1 MRSSNILGLF
11 IMVLAAVE
19 LSAAD
24 TVAHKDPNAG
34 FELSYPKNW
43 KTWKD
48 SEPGNHLTL
57 KAAGGSLMGFVLSSV
72 LDESEL
78 PQTESVLE
86 AWARSIYDHGD
97 PTVQIVSCEAIEHS
111 GKTCVRTVLIM
122 SPKGGEPLRSEIFT
136 FVDYY
141 RDKSHRRMWKI
152 FAIFPKEK
160 TSPEELALWHE
171 VVSSVQIKTY
181 K

>member
-1 MRSSNILGLF
+1 MA
-11 IMVLAAVE
+11 LATHE

-24 TVAHKDPNAG
+24 MVAHKDPNAG
-34 FELSYPKNW
+34 FELTYPKTW
-43 KTWKD
+43 KISKD

-57 KAAGGSLMGFVLSSV
+57 KTADGSLMGFVLSSV

-97 PTVQIVSCEAIEHS
+97 PTVQIVSCEAVERS
-111 GKTCVRTVLIM
+111 GKTCVKTVLTM
-122 SPKGGEPLRSEIFT
+122 SPKGGEPLGSEIYT
-136 FVDYY
+136 FVDYH

-160 TSPEELALWHE
+160 IGSEELAPWHK